1 MIALQWSTGT
11 THPMNRQL
19 TPMISP
25 RRRALRLVLMLA
37 VMGVIFS
44 LDSVTS
50 YEIAV
55 SVFYA
60 GVILT
65 AAPILSRKALMALS
79 GACTAITLLSFAITV
94 QGDYRAGLVNMT
106 ISIVSILITAHLVL
120 KMEAARAAAHDA
132 QARLLRIAR
141 VKSLEGLTT
150 SIAHEVN
157 QPLAAIVTSGN
168 ACQRWLGQEPPNVD
182 KAREA
187 LQRIL
192 ADATRAGD
200 IIARVRSLTKG
211 EPPQRQ
217 TFDFNEAARE
227 VIALSQDEMARTGI
241 VLEVDLAPGLPM
253 ALADRVQVQQVIGN
267 LLLNAIEATAPAP
280 PARRTIRLSSTC
292 EAAMIVF
299 SVRDSGT
306 GLAEG
311 VHDRLFEAFWTTKAQ
326 GIGVGLS
333 ISRTIVEANG
343 GHISAESNESAGALF
358 WFSVPTQDE
367 APS

>member
-1 MIALQWSTGT
+1 MKTPT
-11 THPMNRQL
+11 TPV
-19 TPMISP
+19 TSAS
-25 RRRALRLVLMLA
+25 RRTLRLTLMLA
-37 VMGVIFS
+37 VMAAIFI
-44 LDSVTS
+44 LDSTTG

-65 AAPILSRKALMALS
+65 AAPVLGRKALMALS
-79 GACTAITLLSFAITV
+79 GACTVITLFSLAITV
-94 QGDYRAGLVNMT
+94 HGDYRAGLVNMA
-106 ISIVSILITAHLVL
+106 ISILSILITTHLLL
-120 KMEAARAAAHDA
+120 KMESARAAAHDA

-168 ACQRWLGQEPPNVD
+168 ACQRWLGQDPPNVH

-192 ADATRAGD
+192 DDATRAGD
-200 IIARVRSLTKG
+200 IIARVRNLTKG
-211 EPPQRQ
+211 QPPRRLA
-217 TFDFNEAARE
+217 FDLNEAARE
-227 VIALSQDEMARTGI
+227 VLALSANEMARAGI
-241 VLEVDLAPGLPM
+241 VLEVDLDRQLPL
-253 ALADRVQVQQVIGN
+253 ALADRVQVQQVMGN
-267 LLLNAIEATAPAP
+267 LVLNAIEATVTAP
-280 PARRTIRLSSTC
+280 PARRVIRLASTR
-292 EAAMIVF
+292 EKGMIVF
-299 SVRDSGT
+299 SVRDTGT

-311 VHDRLFEAFWTTKAQ
+311 VRERLFEAFWTTKAQ

-343 GHISAESNESAGALF
+343 GHISARSNEDAGALF
-358 WFSVPTQDE
+358 WFSVPTVDKE
-367 APS
+367 PA

>member
-1 MIALQWSTGT
+1 MA
-11 THPMNRQL
+11 
-19 TPMISP
+19 
-25 RRRALRLVLMLA
+25 A
-37 VMGVIFS
+37 IFS
-44 LDSVTS
+44 IDSATS

-65 AAPILSRKALMALS
+65 AAPILGRQYLMTLS
-79 GACTAITLLSFAITV
+79 GACIAMTLLSFGITA

-106 ISIVSILITAHLVL
+106 ISIVSIVITAHLVL

-168 ACQRWLGQEPPNVD
+168 ACQRWLDQDPPNLD
-182 KAREA
+182 KARLA
-187 LQRIL
+187 LHRIL
-192 ADATRAGD
+192 SDATRASD

-211 EPPQRQ
+211 EPPQRLA
-217 TFDFNEAARE
+217 FDFNEAARE
-227 VIALSQDEMARTGI
+227 VIAMSRNEMARAGI
-241 VLEVDLAPGLPM
+241 ALEVELGPQLPL

-280 PARRTIRLSSTC
+280 AGRRIITLASAC
-292 EAAMIVF
+292 EQAMIVF
-299 SVRDSGT
+299 SVCDSGT
-306 GLAEG
+306 GLAEADR
-311 VHDRLFEAFWTTKAQ
+311 DRLFEAFWTTKAQ

-343 GHISAESNESAGALF
+343 GHISARPNENAGALF
-358 WFSVPTQDE
+358 WFSVPTLDKE
-367 APS
+367 PA

>member
-1 MIALQWSTGT
+1 MKTQ
-11 THPMNRQL
+11 P
-19 TPMISP
+19 TPMTSTF
-25 RRRALRLVLMLA
+25 RRTLRLALMLA
-37 VMGVIFS
+37 VMISIFII
-44 LDSVTS
+44 DSATS

-79 GACTAITLLSFAITV
+79 GACTAITLLSFAITA

-120 KMEAARAAAHDA
+120 KMEAARTAAHDA

-168 ACQRWLGQEPPNVD
+168 ACQRWLGQDPPNFD
-182 KAREA
+182 KARQA

-192 ADATRAGD
+192 SDATRASD

-211 EPPQRQ
+211 EPPQRRA
-217 TFDFNEAARE
+217 FDFNEAARE
-227 VIALSQDEMARTGI
+227 VVALSQNEMARAGI
-241 VLEVDLAPGLPM
+241 VLEVDFSPELPL
-253 ALADRVQVQQVIGN
+253 ALADRVQVQQVMGN
-267 LLLNAIEATAPAP
+267 LVLNAIEATAPVP
-280 PARRTIRLSSTC
+280 PARRVIRLTSTC
-292 EAAMIVF
+292 ENAMIAF

-311 VHDRLFEAFWTTKAQ
+311 VRDHLFEAFWTSKPQ

-333 ISRTIVEANG
+333 ISRTIIEANG
-343 GHISAESNESAGALF
+343 GHISAKSNESGGALF
-358 WFSVPTQDE
+358 WFSVPTFDQE
-367 APS
+367 PA